1 MGKAT
6 AHSQGPPAYRDDHDH
21 AETASMASAVLLGD
35 VDYFPD
41 EELPS
46 YTDTPAESHTSATP
60 GVSLSAN
67 YHQFYEYAPSLHTSP
82 S

>member
-1 MGKAT
+1 
-6 AHSQGPPAYRDDHDH
+6 
-21 AETASMASAVLLGD
+21 MASAVLLDD
-35 VDYFPD
+35 VDSFPD

-60 GVSLSAN
+60 GVSLSAS
-67 YHQFYEYAPSLHTSP
+67 QFYEYAPSPHTSP